1 MHFLARIAS
10 MVASAKSLQAGLQK
24 AQAVAAQVKKTV
36 QTYETASFQETLRKA
51 EQGNASA
58 QYDIGEDYYF
68 GRTAPQDYAE
78 ALRWFLKAAEQ
89 GHAQAQAN
97 VGMLCAL
104 GRGVRQDYVDAFQ
117 WVSRSAANGNPGA
130 ANTKQVLLRK
140 MSPEQRAEAQ
150 RRTSEKLT

>member
-1 MHFLARIAS
+1 
-10 MVASAKSLQAGLQK
+10 
-24 AQAVAAQVKKTV
+24 VAAHVKKTV